1 MPAACSF
8 VQQTAQKPV
17 IFILVRYIKKKSW
30 NHQGLPE
37 LLLTLLL
44 LMSCF
49 LILFLTL
56 KKKYSIA
63 ATLVDFLW
71 FVRNHFNKSRQLR
84 STDPFKQGI
93 QVPMAHDDSSAEEQS
108 EWLCVTNGGEN
119 CTLTLGLAPRKNQSQ
134 TKHRLCF
141 VPIVGTA
148 RGQSL
153 CSVNH
158 LVFKSFHF
166 HS

>member
-1 MPAACSF
+1 MAAACSF

-56 KKKYSIA
+56 KKEYSIA

-119 CTLTLGLAPRKNQSQ
+119 CTLTLGLAQRKNQSQ

-153 CSVNH
+153 CSVSH